1 MDPESRM
8 IALHLYTGLL
18 KVVPLRLD
26 SEDQLTAFNIRLD
39 DQYAIDLQFLHGF
52 DQPTIAYLAEVC
64 LLIII
69 ISRAK

>member
-1 MDPESRM
+1 M